1 MKGKIDW
8 YKLLNMKRKKNSILN
23 DENINNTN
31 DKKSYEKSKKSLNK
45 EFINSFNRLKEKLK
59 NLNNVAYS
67 IIKDNTF
74 SFKNILSE
82 KLNIQSIIKLNEKE
96 NNTKTTNEETI
107 KIEKAQN
114 SFKNKTKIKNNENL
128 YYQIESPIEE
138 MNLPEELS
146 FNKQFK

>member
-31 DKKSYEKSKKSLNK
+31 DKKSYKKSKKSM
-45 EFINSFNRLKEKLK
+45 EFINSFNSLKEKLK

-107 KIEKAQN
+107 KIENAQN

-128 YYQIESPIEE
+128 YYQTESPTEE

>member
-8 YKLLNMKRKKNSILN
+8 YKVLNIKRKNSILN

-31 DKKSYEKSKKSLNK
+31 DKKSYKKSKKSL
-45 EFINSFNRLKEKLK
+45 EFINSFNSLKEKLK

-107 KIEKAQN
+107 KIENAQN

-128 YYQIESPIEE
+128 YYQIESPTEE

>member
-8 YKLLNMKRKKNSILN
+8 YKVLNIKRKNSILN

-31 DKKSYEKSKKSLNK
+31 DKKSYKKSKKSLNK
-45 EFINSFNRLKEKLK
+45 EFIHSFNSLKEKLK

-128 YYQIESPIEE
+128 YYQTESPTEE

>member
-31 DKKSYEKSKKSLNK
+31 DKKSYKKSKKSLNE
-45 EFINSFNRLKEKLK
+45 EFVDSFNSLKGKLK

-107 KIEKAQN
+107 KIENAQN

-128 YYQIESPIEE
+128 YYQIESPTEE

>member
-8 YKLLNMKRKKNSILN
+8 YKVLNIKRKNSILN

-31 DKKSYEKSKKSLNK
+31 DKKSYKKSKKSLNK

-107 KIEKAQN
+107 KIENSQN

-128 YYQIESPIEE
+128 YYQKESPTEE

>member
-8 YKLLNMKRKKNSILN
+8 YKVLNIKRKNSILN

-31 DKKSYEKSKKSLNK
+31 DKKSYKKSKKSLNE
-45 EFINSFNRLKEKLK
+45 EFVDSFNSLKGKLK

-107 KIEKAQN
+107 KIENAQN

-128 YYQIESPIEE
+128 YYQIESPTEE

>member
-8 YKLLNMKRKKNSILN
+8 YKVLNIKRKNSILN

-31 DKKSYEKSKKSLNK
+31 DKKSYKKSKKSL
-45 EFINSFNRLKEKLK
+45 EFINSFNSLKEKLK

-107 KIEKAQN
+107 KIENAQN

-128 YYQIESPIEE
+128 YYQTESPTEE

>member
-31 DKKSYEKSKKSLNK
+31 DKKSYKKSKKSLNN
-45 EFINSFNRLKEKLK
+45 EFINSFNSLKEKLK

-107 KIEKAQN
+107 KIENAQN

-128 YYQIESPIEE
+128 YYQTESPTEE